1 MPIVP
6 VVMEDGYSA
15 RGWLGIIT
23 AGALWVPLY
32 EARRFD
38 VGIDQLVQQIRHAL
52 PADEEDGDEEGLAG
66 GEALFTAAEMKEG
79 NVMKHAPTLA
89 APPHALPRTRL
100 A

>member
-1 MPIVP
+1 
-6 VVMEDGYSA
+6 MEDGYSA

-52 PADEEDGDEEGLAG
+52 PADGGRGEELSASRQSGVKRRASLESNVAPVWSQTSRQFGLG
-66 GEALFTAAEMKEG
+66 
-79 NVMKHAPTLA
+79 VAPVWSKVDV
-89 APPHALPRTRL
+89 APV
-100 A
+100 